1 MKESFWGYWLV
12 ILGIFVVVIMLLIQ
26 NVTSNNTQDYYSV
39 QEITEASLVDAVDL
53 AYYRNYG
60 ELKINKEKF
69 MESFIRRFAEIAGST
84 SSYKIS
90 FAGIYETPPKASVE
104 ITSSTQN
111 YTVAADSTKFDMTN
125 RVDAILEMGS

>member
-26 NVTSNNTQDYYSV
+26 NVTSNNTQDYYSL
-39 QEITEASLVDAVDL
+39 QEIAEASLVDAVDL
-53 AYYRNYG
+53 AYYRDFG

-69 MESFIRRFAEIAGST
+69 MESFMRRFAEIAGPIGDYNVVFT
-84 SSYKIS
+84 
-90 FAGIYETPPKASVE
+90 GIYETPPKASVE

-111 YTVAADSTKFDMTN
+111 YTIASDSTQFDMTN
-125 RVDAILEMGS
+125 RIDAILEMGS